1 MVAPLGVVVVKR
13 PEDAYRSTEAIDAEW
28 EDLGYLR
35 RPKLLRASH
44 DHQEF
49 VSFLEEAGAK
59 VLYLPTDKHTGLDSL
74 YTHDPVLVTD
84 AGAIIL
90 QTGKQAR
97 RGEGPAF
104 RDALEKWGV
113 PIIGS
118 VDGHAT
124 AEAGDMVWLDSRTL
138 LVGHGFRTNKA
149 GIEQLQAL
157 LQTLGVTIIPVQ
169 LPYWEGPRAVLH
181 LMSFMSLLDEN
192 LAVVYRRLM
201 PVPLFEELRDR
212 SIQRVDVPHEEH
224 PSLGSNVLAVFP
236 RNVVMVRGNP
246 VTRSRLED
254 AGCEVF
260 EFDGSEICIPG
271 AGGPT
276 CLTRPL

>member
-1 MVAPLGVVVVKR
+1 M
-13 PEDAYRSTEAIDAEW
+13 
-28 EDLGYLR
+28 
-35 RPKLLRASH
+35 
-44 DHQEF
+44 
-49 VSFLEEAGAK
+49 
-59 VLYLPTDKHTGLDSL
+59 
-74 YTHDPVLVTD
+74 VTD

-104 RDALEKWGV
+104 RDTLEKWGV

-157 LQTLGVTIIPVQ
+157 VRTLGVTIIPVQ

-192 LAVVYRRLM
+192 LAVSTV
-201 PVPLFEELRDR
+201 
-212 SIQRVDVPHEEH
+212 
-224 PSLGSNVLAVFP
+224 A
-236 RNVVMVRGNP
+236 
-246 VTRSRLED
+246 
-254 AGCEVF
+254 
-260 EFDGSEICIPG
+260 
-271 AGGPT
+271 
-276 CLTRPL
+276 